1 MLIKDPQTIQIQP
14 ETETDA
20 VAQPQE
26 APSSASSRWKWVLYA
41 TAGGVI
47 VLVLKYFHV
56 PDVLKAAL
64 DWIGKLG
71 PWGPVLFVGLYVV
84 ATVLFVPGSVLT
96 LGAGAVFGVALGS
109 VCVSISA
116 TLGATAAFLVGRYLA
131 RDAIARKIEKNEKF
145 ATIDRA
151 VAQEGW
157 KIVLLTRLSPVF
169 PFTLLNY
176 AFGLTRVK
184 LSHYVLASWIGMIPG
199 TVMYVYLG
207 SLVNV
212 GAGHRQRTTGERI
225 LYGVG
230 LLATVTVTVFVTRLA
245 RAALAK
251 KIGTNGTGQS
261 PKELT
266 SGGIP
271 SPSLEERVRERRPL
285 SDPVVVKPADAHNA
299 RLVSNA
305 HPPNW
310 QNPTPAPNYNLV
322 VIGAGTAGLVTAA
335 GAAGLGARVALIE
348 KHLLGGDCL
357 NVGCVPSK
365 AIIRSARATFDAQE
379 AGRFGV
385 RVGSAVQAD
394 FPAVMERMRKLRADL
409 SPHDSADR
417 FAKLGVDVFLGE
429 AHFTGP
435 DTIQVAG
442 KTLRFKR
449 AVIATGARALQ
460 PPIPGLAEAGYLTNE
475 TVFSLTQCPAR
486 LAVIGGGPIGC
497 ELAQAFQRLGSQVS
511 LLHKNAHLL
520 DREDMDAAA
529 LVQQTFIREG
539 VAVRL
544 NAKITRVDR
553 NGGGKLVCYEAQ
565 GKEETLLVDE
575 ILAGAGRAP
584 NVDGLN
590 LEAVGV
596 EYDPR
601 KGVLV
606 NDYLQTTNPCIY
618 AAGDVCL
625 ALKFTHAADFSARI
639 VIQNALFL
647 GRKKASAL
655 TMPWCTYTDPEIAH
669 VGLYEHDA
677 HERGVEL
684 DTYVREF
691 KEVDRA
697 ILDGEEDGFVKLHVR
712 KGRDEILGATIVA
725 RHAGEMISEISV
737 AMASEIGLGR
747 LASVIHPYPTQAEAI
762 RQCGDAYNR
771 TRLTPMVKKWMGR
784 WLTWQRS

>member
-1 MLIKDPQTIQIQP
+1 MLTKARHSVETHPEAGALAQQQQT
-14 ETETDA
+14 
-20 VAQPQE
+20 
-26 APSSASSRWKWVLYA
+26 SSRASSRWKWLLYA
-41 TAGGVI
+41 IAAVAV

-56 PDVLKAAL
+56 QDLLKAAL

-71 PWGPVLFVGLYVV
+71 PWGPVIFVALYVV

-96 LGAGAVFGVALGS
+96 LGAGALFGVVLGS

-131 RDAIARKIEKNEKF
+131 RDAIARKIEKNQTF

-151 VAQEGW
+151 VADEGW

-184 LSHYVLASWIGMIPG
+184 LGHYVLASWVGMIPG

-212 GAGHRQRTTGERI
+212 GAGHRQRTTGEWI

-230 LLATVTVTVFVTRLA
+230 LLATVAVTVFVTRLA
-245 RAALAK
+245 RSALAK
-251 KIGTNGTGQS
+251 KIGTS
-261 PKELT
+261 PKVV
-266 SGGIP
+266 GARP
-271 SPSLEERVRERRPL
+271 SPGAAGHAS
-285 SDPVVVKPADAHNA
+285 PVVIKPADAHNA
-299 RLVSNA
+299 RLLSNV
-305 HPPNW
+305 HPPDW
-310 QNPTPAPNYNLV
+310 QNPTPAPRYNLV

-335 GAAGLGARVALIE
+335 GAAGLGAKVALVE
-348 KHLLGGDCL
+348 KSLMGGDCL

-365 AIIRSARATFDAQE
+365 ALIRSGRAVFDVND

-385 RVGSAVQAD
+385 LAGSTATVD
-394 FPAVMERMRKLRADL
+394 FPAVMERLRKLRADL
-409 SPHDSADR
+409 SPTDSAPR

-429 AHFTGP
+429 ARFAGP
-435 DTIQVAG
+435 DTIQVG
-442 KTLRFKR
+442 GQTLRFKR
-449 AVIATGARALQ
+449 AVIATGARAVE
-460 PPIPGLAEAGYLTNE
+460 PPIPGLADAGYLTNE
-475 TVFSLTQCPAR
+475 TVFNLTQRPPR

-497 ELAQAFQRLGSQVS
+497 ELAQAFERLGSQVT

-529 LVQQTFIREG
+529 LVQKAFLREDI
-539 VAVRL
+539 ALRL
-544 NAKITRVDR
+544 NATIARVES
-553 NGGGKLVCYEAQ
+553 NAGGKLIYYEAQ
-565 GKEETLLVDE
+565 GKQETLEVDE
-575 ILAGAGRAP
+575 ILIGTGRAP
-584 NVDGLN
+584 NVEGLN

-596 EYDPR
+596 QYDPR
-601 KGVLV
+601 KGVHV
-606 NDYLQTTNPCIY
+606 NDCLQTTNPRIY

-625 ALKFTHAADFSARI
+625 NWKFTHAADFSARI

-669 VGLYEHDA
+669 VGLYESRDGGTR
-677 HERGVEL
+677 ERGIEL

-697 ILDGEEDGFVKLHVR
+697 VLDGEQDGFVKFHVR
-712 KGRDEILGATIVA
+712 KGHDEILGATIVA

-737 AMASEIGLGR
+737 AMASRIGLGK

-771 TRLTPMVKKWMGR
+771 TRLTPTVKKWMNR
-784 WLTWQRS
+784 WLAWQRS